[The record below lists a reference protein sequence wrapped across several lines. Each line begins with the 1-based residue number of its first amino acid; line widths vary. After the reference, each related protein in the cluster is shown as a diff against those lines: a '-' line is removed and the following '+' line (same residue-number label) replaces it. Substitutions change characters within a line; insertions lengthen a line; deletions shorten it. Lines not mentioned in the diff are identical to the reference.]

1 MKVKL
6 IQPRMLKRPMDTD
19 LKIRMSPH
27 LGLLTVANI
36 IRHECE
42 VTIENENIRE
52 LDFNDVPDLVGIAV
66 TVDVLPRAIEI
77 AAIYRKKGAKVIAGG
92 IHITTAF
99 DTVPKEAFDS
109 LCIGFAENTW
119 PQIIEDA
126 KHGRLQSQYV
136 SAPLESGDDI
146 TSPAYDLIDKT
157 DYLWYNV
164 VSTSRSCPH
173 KCDFCYNS
181 SGTHQYINRNIE
193 DVLGDIKR
201 LGTKHIMF
209 IDDNFIGNISWTKQF
224 LERIKPLKLNWNA
237 AVTMKI
243 GQHPELMDL
252 MKETGCQSL
261 FIGFESISPQ
271 SLSSVHKMQNNR
283 EEFER
288 LINELHKRGIMVNAS
303 FVFGLDGDTPET
315 FKNTLD
321 WIISQKI
328 DTITSHIVTPY
339 PGTEFYK
346 RMEAQNR
353 IFDYDLSK
361 YNTSHVVVSPLG
373 MSKEELEKGYLWIYK
388 ELYSIKNIFRRLPK
402 TISTIPAY
410 LTFNFFYRRFG
421 QFTSRVCELLT
432 YKRIG
437 LFAEKL
443 SRYM

>member
-1 MKVKL
+1 
-6 IQPRMLKRPMDTD
+6 ML
-19 LKIRMSPH
+19 
-27 LGLLTVANI
+27 A
-36 IRHECE
+36 
-42 VTIENENIRE
+42 
-52 LDFNDVPDLVGIAV
+52 
-66 TVDVLPRAIEI
+66 
-77 AAIYRKKGAKVIAGG
+77 
-92 IHITTAF
+92 
-99 DTVPKEAFDS
+99 
-109 LCIGFAENTW
+109 
-119 PQIIEDA
+119 
-126 KHGRLQSQYV
+126 
-136 SAPLESGDDI
+136 
-146 TSPAYDLIDKT
+146 
-157 DYLWYNV
+157 
-164 VSTSRSCPH
+164 
-173 KCDFCYNS
+173 
-181 SGTHQYINRNIE
+181 
-193 DVLGDIKR
+193 DIKS

-243 GQHPELMDL
+243 GQYPELMDL

-353 IFDYDLSK
+353 IF
-361 YNTSHVVVSPLG
+361 
-373 MSKEELEKGYLWIYK
+373 
-388 ELYSIKNIFRRLPK
+388 
-402 TISTIPAY
+402 
-410 LTFNFFYRRFG
+410 
-421 QFTSRVCELLT
+421 
-432 YKRIG
+432 
-437 LFAEKL
+437 
-443 SRYM
+443 